1 LFPNRIK
8 LRIYF
13 CFILKLKLND
23 FNGSRHEPG
32 RAGFETGART
42 FDWSIFKA
50 ELSDWPVLAARLSR
64 GRRGASVLEEQ
75 RLKSSFRGI
84 NGAAEILYLSS
95 NQLTQLMGNPIRDL
109 QLNFSIPEKF

>member
-1 LFPNRIK
+1 LVDFQSGAFR
-8 LRIYF
+8 LA
-13 CFILKLKLND
+13 CF
-23 FNGSRHEPG
+23 GGP
-32 RAGFETGART
+32 FESGPT
-42 FDWSIFKA
+42 
-50 ELSDWPVLAARLSR
+50 
-64 GRRGASVLEEQ
+64 GASVLEEQ